1 MTGTKT
7 DGRWESEF
15 CARMRDTLGL
25 APWIAASHQA
35 F

>member
-1 MTGTKT
+1 MT

-25 APWIAASHQA
+25 APWIAASR
-35 F
+35 